1 MNILR
6 YAAIAVIY
14 WCHEG
19 DHRPRTAPKR
29 VTPGPGEK
37 QKVLGKGGKGGIPT
51 QNLEKEPSQQLQ
63 IKIILI
69 QVQTARIT
77 TSPCVT
83 SLLLREQWHYGM
95 NSGPGVPT
103 RYLDLFSFRDF
114 ILASRPLSRL
124 GQCLLWIV
132 YFDYTSGPRVPSL
145 HVWTSLWSK
154 WCRKRKLT
162 SCWVA
167 SNNV

>member
-1 MNILR
+1 MR
-6 YAAIAVIY
+6 
-14 WCHEG
+14 
-19 DHRPRTAPKR
+19 
-29 VTPGPGEK
+29 
-37 QKVLGKGGKGGIPT
+37 KGGKEGNPT
-51 QNLEKEPSQQLQ
+51 QDLEKEPSQQLQ
-63 IKIILI
+63 IKVIFIR
-69 QVQTARIT
+69 VQTAHIT

-145 HVWTSLWSK
+145 HV
-154 WCRKRKLT
+154 
-162 SCWVA
+162 
-167 SNNV
+167 